1 MLLLLNSRTGPGR
14 LEPTTKVN
22 KEDGTVTSQVPKHH
36 LSLHHLLDLGLRTF
50 RGQGTTKVEAA
61 MDGRISSTEE
71 AASTGRGEDT
81 TTTSCLS
88 PW

>member
-1 MLLLLNSRTGPGR
+1 M
-14 LEPTTKVN
+14 N
-22 KEDGTVTSQVPKHH
+22 KEDGADTSQVPKRH
-36 LSLHHLLDLGLRTF
+36 LFLHHLLDLGLRNF

-71 AASTGRGEDT
+71 AARTGRGDT

>member
-14 LEPTTKVN
+14 LEPATKVN

-36 LSLHHLLDLGLRTF
+36 LSLHHLLDRGLRTF

-61 MDGRISSTEE
+61 MDSRISSTGEE
-71 AASTGRGEDT
+71 ARTRTGRGET
-81 TTTSCLS
+81 CTTSYL
-88 PW
+88 